1 MQTMRTLLLSLVT
14 GGLYLL
20 DLSFRWRKPTHRH
33 DLLDLVLVRLTPEQ
47 VTRAEAANRARRHI
61 THALICGPFGQMFG
75 TEQQCRKHFD
85 SWNPAREPA
94 VFPTL
99 FRQAVELDDFAIADY
114 SNTDDLV
121 LRLIDAQYH
130 ARESYSSTT

>member
-1 MQTMRTLLLSLVT
+1 MQAMRTLLLSLVT
-14 GGLYLL
+14 GSLHLL
-20 DLSFRWRKPTHRH
+20 VLSFRRRRSTHRH

-47 VTRAEAANRARRHI
+47 VARAEAANRARRHI

-75 TEQQCRKHFD
+75 TEQRCRKHFD
-85 SWNPAREPA
+85 SWNPAGERA

-99 FRQAVELDDFAIADY
+99 FRQAVELDDFAIADF

-121 LRLIDAQYH
+121 QRLIDAQCY
-130 ARESYSSTT
+130 AKERSSSIT